1 MRSIAASGIEFTSTK
16 FSVPA
21 ANELGA
27 TRRPLMSVN
36 VAEGPIPLKLAA
48 D

>member
-1 MRSIAASGIEFTSTK
+1 MAARGIEFTSTK

-27 TRRPLMSVN
+27 TLRPFINVSV
-36 VAEGPIPLKLAA
+36 ADGPMPRKLAA